1 MGVWVGVGVGVY
13 ICVHMYV
20 LCMWLVCVNIRIVS
34 GTVIYNVHYNI
45 M

>member
-1 MGVWVGVGVGVY
+1 MCVGGGGDL
-13 ICVHMYV
+13 YV
-20 LCMWLVCVNIRIVS
+20 LCMWLACVNIRIVS